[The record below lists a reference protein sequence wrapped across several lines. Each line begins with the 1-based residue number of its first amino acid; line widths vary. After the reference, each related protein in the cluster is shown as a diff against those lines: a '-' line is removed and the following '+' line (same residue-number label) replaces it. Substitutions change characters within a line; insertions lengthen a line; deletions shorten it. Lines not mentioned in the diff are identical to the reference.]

1 MKKRFLL
8 CIGCQKGGTT
18 WLCEYLRDAPEVRVG
33 VRKEMHVLDVY
44 FLEAAR
50 DWHTR
55 RIKMAES
62 DLGKLGFGEGKLK
75 FALTNRIARHRKAQ
89 SLTGDLDDY
98 ARYFREIADEDG
110 VEVVADLTPDYAL
123 LGPEHWRIV
132 REKLEA
138 QGFEVKVLFLMREPL
153 GRLESVYRMAA
164 RNAIEVGERGSGKI
178 VRTVKRLV
186 ARGRHVMAQ
195 VAPEPTGERFLAFVR
210 ADRNLA
216 RTQYENTIAAV
227 EAVFPPEDIRFDF
240 YETLFRPES
249 VAAINDFIGAANRP
263 ADFDERVNASPLQV
277 PIAES
282 ERAEVRQ
289 LLEPTYRFCAD
300 RFGEDRIRAIWKR
313 Y

>member
-18 WLCEYLRDAPEVRVG
+18 WLCEYLRGAPDVRVG

-44 FLEAAR
+44 FLEAAK
-50 DWHTR
+50 DWHNR
-55 RIKMAES
+55 RIRTGES
-62 DLGKLGFGEGKLK
+62 DLARLGFGEGKIR
-75 FALTNRIARHRKAQ
+75 FALTNRIARHRQAQ
-89 SLTGDLDDY
+89 ALTGDLDDY

-123 LGPEHWRIV
+123 LEPEHWRIV

-138 QGFEVKVLFLMREPL
+138 QDFEVKILFLMREPL
-153 GRLESVYRMAA
+153 GRLESIFRMAA
-164 RNAIEVGERGSGKI
+164 RNAIDVGERGSGKI
-178 VRTVKRLV
+178 VRTMKRLV

-195 VAPEPTGERFLAFVR
+195 VAPEPKDERFLAFVR

-216 RTQYENTIAAV
+216 RTRYEKTIAAV

-240 YETLFRPES
+240 YETLFTPEA

-282 ERAEVRQ
+282 ERAEVRKM
-289 LLEPTYRFCAD
+289 LDPTYRFCAE